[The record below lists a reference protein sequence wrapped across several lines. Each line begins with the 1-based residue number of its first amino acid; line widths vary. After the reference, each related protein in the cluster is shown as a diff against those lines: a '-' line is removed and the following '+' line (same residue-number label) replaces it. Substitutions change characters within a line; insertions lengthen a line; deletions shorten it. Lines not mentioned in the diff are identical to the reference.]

1 METYLTENLGNLGVS
16 ESKKLDRLLRS
27 YRVFRL
33 TYRDDP
39 VAFVHDCIDWD
50 EARGPALYQ
59 DEILGELP
67 IRRRISARGPHG
79 LGKTALAAWVNLWF
93 ALTRDVDTDWK
104 APITASAWRQLS
116 KFLLP
121 EIRLW
126 ARQLKWDKIGRP
138 PFSPRTE
145 SLGLSLKLK
154 TGEAFAV
161 ASDTPDL
168 IEGAHGSALLYTLD
182 EAKAIPDAI
191 WDAIEGAL
199 SSGDCYA
206 LSISTPGPPHGRFH
220 EIQSRK
226 PGTEDWWVRHITLE
240 EAIAAGRISRSWA
253 EQRKRQWGESSAIYQ
268 NRVLGEFATSTAEG
282 IIPLAWVEAA
292 IDRWYQWEEQGFPGR
307 FTGLGAD
314 IGGGDEGG
322 DKTVFALA
330 YDNVKIKELRKTAR
344 QDPLTATMETV
355 GRIAGILGNLG
366 GEAIVDVIGIGAGV
380 LHRLIEMGRNARG
393 FVASKK
399 TSYTDMSGE
408 LGFANWRAAAWWIT
422 REMLAPN
429 SGFNVCLPP
438 DDELIG
444 DLVAP
449 KMSRITSKSK
459 ILVESK
465 EQIRKRLRHSPDCA
479 DAVIQILVGPML
491 CDEEEESVERV
502 RVSYEPV
509 RIGRY

>member
-1 METYLTENLGNLGVS
+1 MQKSLTAQEHAEILS
-16 ESKKLDRLLRS
+16 LLSPDFEFRQR
-27 YRVFRL
+27 YRN
-33 TYRDDP
+33 DP
-39 VAFVHDCIDWD
+39 LAFVQDCIRLDPGD
-50 EARGPALYQ
+50 HIASYQ
-59 DEILGELP
+59 AEILSELP
-67 IRRRISARGPHG
+67 GRKRISVRSPHG
-79 LGKTALAAWVNLWF
+79 AGKTCLSAWFILWF
-93 ALTRDVDTDWK
+93 ALTRDGGDWK
-104 APITASAWRQLS
+104 APTTASAWRQLTHY
-116 KFLLP
+116 LWP
-121 EIRLW
+121 EIK
-126 ARQLKWDKIGRP
+126 KWVRKLRWDVIGRS
-138 PFSPRTE
+138 PFNMQTE
-145 SLGLSLKLK
+145 LLTLSLRLV
-154 TGEAFAV
+154 TGEAFAL
-161 ASDTPDL
+161 ASTDAAA
-168 IEGAHGSALLYTLD
+168 IEGAHATSLLYTFD
-182 EAKAIPDAI
+182 ESKAIPDEI
-191 WDAIEGAL
+191 WDGAEGAFASPEQGEAL
-199 SSGDCYA
+199 A
-206 LSISTPGPPHGRFH
+206 LSISTPGPPHGRFY